1 MEYERLFSQMIR
13 EMVSRLKTNQ
23 HNGVKTVTVNRLLL
37 MKLVQFIAVEQSLKE
52 ADIANEMSLSKRT
65 WGYIKSPESDAYI
78 SMRLATVDF
87 IIEYVYSLAELLEQ
101 KVEMV
106 WWKTQKNKWKRK
118 VRSRKKRTYSTK

>member
-1 MEYERLFSQMIR
+1 MKVGYVMEYERLFSQMIR

-78 SMRLATVDF
+78 SMRLATIDF

-106 WWKTQKNKWKRK
+106 
-118 VRSRKKRTYSTK
+118 